1 MLLTKLGE
9 GSPIKYNL
17 VRNTV
22 SRSPINIVK
31 NEEEYVVRFRLLVD
45 KLHAA
50 NRVKASVSD
59 SSNMNI
65 SIQCKGEFLKFNVLS
80 DRLDMF
86 LRFYFSN
93 KTEYESV
100 WSICILVFILSHGQI
115 NIERG
120 FYINKGILVE
130 NLEAKSLIAGRLIHN
145 HLKSEQIKSREFHI
159 IPECRKNCKLTN
171 DRCKLDLEKA
181 KENKDLKMRNRKHKT
196 KLEEIDK
203 IKKQKL
209 NVENTMSELQNEIK
223 NETPVAEDYQNSTSL
238 TKAASFHLNFF
249 GGKNY

>member
-59 SSNMNI
+59 SSNVNI
-65 SIQCKGEFLKFNVLS
+65 NIQCKGEFLKFNVLS

-86 LRFYFSN
+86 LRFYF
-93 KTEYESV
+93 
-100 WSICILVFILSHGQI
+100 
-115 NIERG
+115 
-120 FYINKGILVE
+120 
-130 NLEAKSLIAGRLIHN
+130 
-145 HLKSEQIKSREFHI
+145 
-159 IPECRKNCKLTN
+159 
-171 DRCKLDLEKA
+171 
-181 KENKDLKMRNRKHKT
+181 
-196 KLEEIDK
+196 
-203 IKKQKL
+203 
-209 NVENTMSELQNEIK
+209 
-223 NETPVAEDYQNSTSL
+223 
-238 TKAASFHLNFF
+238 
-249 GGKNY
+249 

>member
-1 MLLTKLGE
+1 MLLSKLGE
-9 GSPIKYNL
+9 GSPIKYDL

-31 NEEEYVVRFRLLVD
+31 NEEEYVVRFLLLVD

-65 SIQCKGEFLKFNVLS
+65 NIQCKGAFLKFNVLS

-100 WSICILVFILSHGQI
+100 WSICILVFTLSHGQI
-115 NIERG
+115 HI
-120 FYINKGILVE
+120 FSINKGILVE
-130 NLEAKSLIAGRLIHN
+130 NLETKSLIAGRLIHN
-145 HLKSEQIKSREFHI
+145 HLKSEQIKSHEFHI

-181 KENKDLKMRNRKHKT
+181 KDNKDLKMRNRKRKT
-196 KLEEIDK
+196 KLEEIYK

-238 TKAASFHLNFF
+238 TKAASFHLNFL

>member
-1 MLLTKLGE
+1 MVFREKKKFKEDCRAIVLMLLTKLGE

-65 SIQCKGEFLKFNVLS
+65 NIQCKGEFSKFNVLS

-93 KTEYESV
+93 KIEYESV
-100 WSICILVFILSHGQI
+100 WSICILVFTLSHGQI
-115 NIERG
+115 NIER
-120 FYINKGILVE
+120 I
-130 NLEAKSLIAGRLIHN
+130 
-145 HLKSEQIKSREFHI
+145 FH
-159 IPECRKNCKLTN
+159 
-171 DRCKLDLEKA
+171 
-181 KENKDLKMRNRKHKT
+181 
-196 KLEEIDK
+196 
-203 IKKQKL
+203 
-209 NVENTMSELQNEIK
+209 
-223 NETPVAEDYQNSTSL
+223 
-238 TKAASFHLNFF
+238 
-249 GGKNY
+249 